1 MTARATGGNRLRPRA
16 KFDEPTYV
24 RLVYCFCNGVPVAIA
39 ARSTGLS
46 AKTVRGLYIELRGR
60 LLEPAFNRW
69 HGTNRRL
76 VNLPAQEWEEFLRAG
91 YFDLLARCAGNETC
105 ARNWRL
111 GNRKTRQCRSCPLA
125 GVWTDERRAEAYTV
139 IDTVHRFYET
149 LGIRGE
155 KGIPPLMLFRERMIH
170 TTVVATIQNHCRRL
184 PNGLFDP
191 EDTSFLGGRSLMS
204 GILFNF
210 NIYT

>member
-1 MTARATGGNRLRPRA
+1 MTARGTGGNRLRPGA
-16 KFDEPTYV
+16 KFDEPTYL

-39 ARSTGLS
+39 SRSTGLS

-76 VNLPAQEWEEFLRAG
+76 INLPTREWEEVLRAG
-91 YFDLLARCAGNETC
+91 YFDLLARCANNQTC

-111 GNRKTRQCRSCPLA
+111 GNRKARQCRSCPLG
-125 GVWTDERRAEAYTV
+125 GVWADEQHAEAYTI
-139 IDTVHRFYET
+139 IDTVHRFYEA

-155 KGIPPLMLFRERMIH
+155 KGTSPVMLFRERLIH
-170 TTVVATIQNHCRRL
+170 ATVVATAQNHSQKL
-184 PNGLFDP
+184 ANGFFDP
-191 EDTSFLGGRSLMS
+191 KERKFKSGGSLLSMLA
-204 GILFNF
+204 GE
-210 NIYT
+210 